1 MATTTTTLVTQ
12 SAPVAVDKGKEIE
25 VIDITTVTHQP
36 DQEDHATSITYSDT
50 YLDLENIPGLDLTLL
65 SAEDLSPEKW
75 WKQYPPPPELIW
87 SVDDSSHLNNML
99 FKEWAEALE
108 GVLETIKNE
117 KDQKEEEEETSV
129 KSEVGECS
137 RSNPADHAPELVS
150 DTITPVNKA
159 PLPQR
164 NSLRI
169 SVGSISRPISELE
182 SPVSP
187 RSITDLR
194 SVADSMSSTGSKKSK
209 SRRELPKYNISGSAS
224 LIYSPY
230 FSPLPANDCTVVSMP
245 VSPRVEQVK
254 RFWKKSLGT
263 AER

>member
-1 MATTTTTLVTQ
+1 MATTTTLVGQ
-12 SAPVAVDKGKEIE
+12 SAPVPVDKGKCIE
-25 VIDITTVTHQP
+25 VIDITTITHQP
-36 DQEDHATSITYSDT
+36 DQENHATSITYSDT

-65 SAEDLSPEKW
+65 STEDLSSEKW

-87 SVDDSSHLNNML
+87 SVDDSSHLKDMI

-108 GVLETIKNE
+108 SVLETIKNE
-117 KDQKEEEEETSV
+117 QDQKEETPVTIEA
-129 KSEVGECS
+129 GESS
-137 RSNPADHAPELVS
+137 RSNPADAPELVS
-150 DTITPVNKA
+150 DTITPVNEA

-164 NSLRI
+164 NSLRV
-169 SVGSISRPISELE
+169 SVGSVHGTVSELE

-194 SVADSMSSTGSKKSK
+194 SIADSMFSTGSKKSK

-263 AER
+263 GER